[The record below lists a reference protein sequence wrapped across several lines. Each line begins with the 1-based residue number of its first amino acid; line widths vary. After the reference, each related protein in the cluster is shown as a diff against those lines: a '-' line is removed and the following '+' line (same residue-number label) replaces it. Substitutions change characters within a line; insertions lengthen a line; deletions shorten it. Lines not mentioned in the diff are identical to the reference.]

1 MAKAVKKKA
10 SVKKRAK
17 QYDPKLKINGSFAD
31 VVSVSV
37 GKKLPEN
44 KDEKQ

>member
-10 SVKKRAK
+10 PKKRAK

-31 VVSVSV
+31 VIAVSV
-37 GKKLPEN
+37 GKKP
-44 KDEKQ
+44 KEK